1 MEFKDLPMPFQEMAA
16 NIVRSQLATLDL
28 STVEKETIDTISGNV
43 RRAFIG
49 MYGMCEEKC
58 PFGGQNSSENKN
70 QANDEK
76 QKHIIALLLEDA
88 KRLQQLDPNAGTEAR
103 IWIAMKSL
111 KCESNDYI
119 KTTIKTT
126 QFSEELLNKLPQ

>member
-16 NIVRSQLATLDL
+16 NVVRSQLATLDL

-49 MYGMCEEKC
+49 LYEEKRL
-58 PFGGQNSSENKN
+58 FGGQNSPENKN

-76 QKHIIALLLEDA
+76 LKHIIALLLEDA
-88 KRLQQLDPNAGTEAR
+88 KRLQQLEPNAGTEAH

-111 KCESNDYI
+111 KCESSDYF

-126 QFSEELLNKLPQ
+126 QLSGELLKKLP

>member
-1 MEFKDLPMPFQEMAA
+1 MEFKDLPMQFQEMAA

-49 MYGMCEEKC
+49 LCEEKRL
-58 PFGGQNSSENKN
+58 FGGQNSPENKN

-76 QKHIIALLLEDA
+76 LKHIIALLLEDA
-88 KRLQQLDPNAGTEAR
+88 KRLQQLEPNAGTEAR

-111 KCESNDYI
+111 KCESSDYF

-126 QFSEELLNKLPQ
+126 QLSGELLKKLP

>member
-1 MEFKDLPMPFQEMAA
+1 MEFKDLPVPFQEMAS
-16 NIVRSQLATLDL
+16 NVVRSQLATLDL

-49 MYGMCEEKC
+49 LYEEKRL
-58 PFGGQNSSENKN
+58 FGGQNSPVNKN

-76 QKHIIALLLEDA
+76 LKHIIALLLEDA
-88 KRLQQLDPNAGTEAR
+88 KRLQQLEPNAGTEAR

-111 KCESNDYI
+111 KCESSDYF

-126 QFSEELLNKLPQ
+126 QLSGELLKKLP

>member
-1 MEFKDLPMPFQEMAA
+1 MEFKDLPVPFQEMAS
-16 NIVRSQLATLDL
+16 NVVRSQLATLDL

-49 MYGMCEEKC
+49 LYEEKRL
-58 PFGGQNSSENKN
+58 FGGQNSPENKN

-76 QKHIIALLLEDA
+76 LKHIIALLLEDA
-88 KRLQQLDPNAGTEAR
+88 KRLQQLEPNAGTEAR

-111 KCESNDYI
+111 KCESSDYS

-126 QFSEELLNKLPQ
+126 QLSGELLKKLP

>member
-28 STVEKETIDTISGNV
+28 STVEKEAIDTISGNV

-49 MYGMCEEKC
+49 LYEEKR
-58 PFGGQNSSENKN
+58 PFGGQNSPENKN

-76 QKHIIALLLEDA
+76 LKHIIALLLEDA
-88 KRLQQLDPNAGTEAR
+88 KRLQQLEPNAGTEAR

-111 KCESNDYI
+111 KCESSDYF

-126 QFSEELLNKLPQ
+126 QLSGELLKKLP

>member
-1 MEFKDLPMPFQEMAA
+1 MEFKDLPVPFQEMAS
-16 NIVRSQLATLDL
+16 NVVRSQLETLDL

-49 MYGMCEEKC
+49 LYEEKRL
-58 PFGGQNSSENKN
+58 FGGQNSPENKN

-76 QKHIIALLLEDA
+76 LKHIIALLLEDA
-88 KRLQQLDPNAGTEAR
+88 KRLQQLEPNAGTEAR

-111 KCESNDYI
+111 KCESSDYF

-126 QFSEELLNKLPQ
+126 QLSGELLKKLP

>member
-1 MEFKDLPMPFQEMAA
+1 MEFKDLPVPFQEMAS
-16 NIVRSQLATLDL
+16 NVVRSQLATLDL

-49 MYGMCEEKC
+49 LYEEKRL
-58 PFGGQNSSENKN
+58 FGGQNSPENKN

-76 QKHIIALLLEDA
+76 LKHIIALLLEDA
-88 KRLQQLDPNAGTEAR
+88 KRLQQLEPNTGTEAR

-111 KCESNDYI
+111 KCESSDYF

-126 QFSEELLNKLPQ
+126 QLSGELLKKLP

>member
-1 MEFKDLPMPFQEMAA
+1 M
-16 NIVRSQLATLDL
+16 
-28 STVEKETIDTISGNV
+28 

-49 MYGMCEEKC
+49 LYEEKRL
-58 PFGGQNSSENKN
+58 FGGQNSPENKN

-76 QKHIIALLLEDA
+76 LKHIIALLLEDA
-88 KRLQQLDPNAGTEAR
+88 KRLQQLEPNAGTEAR

-111 KCESNDYI
+111 KCESSDYF

-126 QFSEELLNKLPQ
+126 QLSGELLKKLP

>member
-16 NIVRSQLATLDL
+16 NVVRSQLATLDL

-49 MYGMCEEKC
+49 LYEEKRL
-58 PFGGQNSSENKN
+58 FGGHNSPENKN

-76 QKHIIALLLEDA
+76 LKHIIALLLEDA
-88 KRLQQLDPNAGTEAR
+88 KRLQQLEPNAGTEAR

-111 KCESNDYI
+111 KCESSDYF

-126 QFSEELLNKLPQ
+126 QLSGELLKKLP

>member
-1 MEFKDLPMPFQEMAA
+1 MEFKYLPMPFQEMAA

-49 MYGMCEEKC
+49 LYEEKR
-58 PFGGQNSSENKN
+58 PFGGQNSPENKN

-76 QKHIIALLLEDA
+76 LKHIIALLLEDA
-88 KRLQQLDPNAGTEAR
+88 KRLQQLEPNAGTEAR

-111 KCESNDYI
+111 KCESSDYF

-126 QFSEELLNKLPQ
+126 QLSGELLKKLP

>member
-16 NIVRSQLATLDL
+16 NVVRSQLATLDL

-43 RRAFIG
+43 LGAQICL
-49 MYGMCEEKC
+49 YEENRL
-58 PFGGQNSSENKN
+58 FGGQNSPENKN

-76 QKHIIALLLEDA
+76 LKHIIALLLEDA
-88 KRLQQLDPNAGTEAR
+88 KRLQQLEPNAGTEAR

-111 KCESNDYI
+111 KCESSDYF

-126 QFSEELLNKLPQ
+126 QLSGELLKKLP

>member
-16 NIVRSQLATLDL
+16 NVIRSQLATLDL

-49 MYGMCEEKC
+49 LYEEKRL
-58 PFGGQNSSENKN
+58 FGGQNSPENKN

-76 QKHIIALLLEDA
+76 LKHIIALLLEDA
-88 KRLQQLDPNAGTEAR
+88 KRLQQLEPNAGTEAR

-111 KCESNDYI
+111 NCESSDYF
-119 KTTIKTT
+119 KTTIKST
-126 QFSEELLNKLPQ
+126 QLSGELLKKLP

>member
-1 MEFKDLPMPFQEMAA
+1 MEFKDLPVPFQEMAS
-16 NIVRSQLATLDL
+16 NVVRSQLATLDL
-28 STVEKETIDTISGNV
+28 STVEQETIDTISGNV

-49 MYGMCEEKC
+49 LYEENRL
-58 PFGGQNSSENKN
+58 FGGQNSPENKN

-76 QKHIIALLLEDA
+76 LKHIIALLLEDA
-88 KRLQQLDPNAGTEAR
+88 KRLQQLEPNAGTEAR

-111 KCESNDYI
+111 KCESSDYF

-126 QFSEELLNKLPQ
+126 QLSGELLKKLP

>member
-1 MEFKDLPMPFQEMAA
+1 MEFKDLPVPFQEMAS
-16 NIVRSQLATLDL
+16 NVVRSQLATLDL

-49 MYGMCEEKC
+49 LYEEKRL
-58 PFGGQNSSENKN
+58 FGGQNSPENKN

-76 QKHIIALLLEDA
+76 LKHIIALLLEDA
-88 KRLQQLDPNAGTEAR
+88 KRLQQLEPNAGTEAR

-111 KCESNDYI
+111 KCESSDYF

-126 QFSEELLNKLPQ
+126 KLSGELLKKLP

>member
-1 MEFKDLPMPFQEMAA
+1 MEFKDLPVPFQEMAS
-16 NIVRSQLATLDL
+16 NVVRSQLATLDL

-49 MYGMCEEKC
+49 LYEEKRL
-58 PFGGQNSSENKN
+58 FGGQNSPENKN

-76 QKHIIALLLEDA
+76 LKHIIALLLEDA
-88 KRLQQLDPNAGTEAR
+88 KRLQQLEPNAGTEAR
-103 IWIAMKSL
+103 IWIAMKSH
-111 KCESNDYI
+111 KSESSDYF

-126 QFSEELLNKLPQ
+126 QLSGELLKKLP

>member
-1 MEFKDLPMPFQEMAA
+1 MEFKDLPMQFQEMAA

-126 QFSEELLNKLPQ
+126 QLSEELLNKLPQ

>member
-16 NIVRSQLATLDL
+16 NVVRSQLATLDL
-28 STVEKETIDTISGNV
+28 STVEKETIATISGNV

-49 MYGMCEEKC
+49 LYEEKRL
-58 PFGGQNSSENKN
+58 FGGQNSPENKN

-76 QKHIIALLLEDA
+76 LKHIIALLLEDA
-88 KRLQQLDPNAGTEAR
+88 KRLQQLEPNAGTEAR

-111 KCESNDYI
+111 KCESSDYF

-126 QFSEELLNKLPQ
+126 QLSGELLKKLP

>member
-1 MEFKDLPMPFQEMAA
+1 MEFKDLPMQFQEMAA

-43 RRAFIG
+43 SRAFIG
-49 MYGMCEEKC
+49 LYEEMRL
-58 PFGGQNSSENKN
+58 FGGQNSPENKN

-76 QKHIIALLLEDA
+76 LKHIIALLLEDA
-88 KRLQQLDPNAGTEAR
+88 KRLQQLEPNAGTEAR

-111 KCESNDYI
+111 KCESSDYF

-126 QFSEELLNKLPQ
+126 QLSGELLKKLP

>member
-16 NIVRSQLATLDL
+16 NVVRSQLATLDL

-49 MYGMCEEKC
+49 LYEEKRL
-58 PFGGQNSSENKN
+58 FGGQNSPENKN

-76 QKHIIALLLEDA
+76 LKHIIALLLEDA
-88 KRLQQLDPNAGTEAR
+88 KRLQQLEPNAGTEAR

-111 KCESNDYI
+111 KCESSDYF

-126 QFSEELLNKLPQ
+126 QPSGELLKKLP

>member
-1 MEFKDLPMPFQEMAA
+1 MNKRQYGAPLTLT
-16 NIVRSQLATLDL
+16 NVVRSQLATLDL

-49 MYGMCEEKC
+49 LYEEKRL
-58 PFGGQNSSENKN
+58 FGGQNSPENKN

-76 QKHIIALLLEDA
+76 LKHIIALLLEDA
-88 KRLQQLDPNAGTEAR
+88 KRLQQLEPNAGTEAR

-111 KCESNDYI
+111 KCESSDYF

-126 QFSEELLNKLPQ
+126 QLSGELLKKLP